1 MSEIFETDDEK
12 MKMKIEEQPK
22 GKGKHKKVMSPERKA
37 ALTEQLKKA
46 RIISREKRGAK
57 AKAKKLQKLKE
68 LESEIVDEPK
78 KVVLEPNKVAVE
90 PKVVLEPKVEA
101 VLMKP
106 LTNDNGND
114 KGNDKEPEENL
125 ETKIEKRL
133 RLKLEAEYSNSYD
146 HKLKDYKILTLQER
160 LNEYKETKKMKIIKE
175 EEEIK
180 EIIPP
185 KPKVI
190 DNISPLS
197 SRNLMDKYRR
207 IQAARKY

>member
-12 MKMKIEEQPK
+12 IKMKIEEQPT
-22 GKGKHKKVMSPERKA
+22 GKGKHKKVMSAERKA

-78 KVVLEPNKVAVE
+78 KVVLEPNKVAEVE
-90 PKVVLEPKVEA
+90 PKMEA

-106 LTNDNGND
+106 LTNDKGNA

-175 EEEIK
+175 EEEVK